1 MNSIKLIRSISRPN
15 SHCQL
20 SRNIWSK
27 SDDDQLYSEQRLL
40 GYSSEQM
47 FSVVSE
53 VERYHSFVPWC
64 KKSLVKK
71 RTDEQLTA
79 DLVVGF
85 PPMFGESY
93 TSVVTLVEPY
103 LVTAVCQDMKMF
115 HHLKTVWR
123 FRPVEDGKK
132 GQKCQLDFAI
142 SFAFRNSS
150 HAYFSRMFNDE
161 VIKKNVNAFLKQA
174 ELRYGRES
182 IPRQRPV
189 VYAKK

>member
-1 MNSIKLIRSISRPN
+1 MNSVKILRPLN
-15 SHCQL
+15 SSLLQCH
-20 SRNIWSK
+20 RKIWSQTE
-27 SDDDQLYSEQRLL
+27 SNNAQLYSEQRLL
-40 GYSSEQM
+40 GYSCEQM

-71 RTDEQLTA
+71 RSEEQIEAELT
-79 DLVVGF
+79 VGF
-85 PPMFGESY
+85 PPLFGECY
-93 TSVVTLVEPY
+93 TSTVTLVEPY
-103 LVTAVCQDMKMF
+103 LVTAVCQDLKMF
-115 HHLKTVWR
+115 HHLKTVWK

-132 GQKCQLDFAI
+132 GPKCQLDFAI

-161 VIKKNVNAFLKQA
+161 VIKKNVHAFLKQA

-182 IPRQRPV
+182 IPKQRPV